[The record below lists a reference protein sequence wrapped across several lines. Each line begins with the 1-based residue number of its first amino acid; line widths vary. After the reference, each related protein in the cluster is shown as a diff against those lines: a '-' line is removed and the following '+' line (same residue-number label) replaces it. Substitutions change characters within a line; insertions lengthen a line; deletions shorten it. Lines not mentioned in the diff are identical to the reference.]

1 MHKHIGSFYNKDFK
15 GIQFFPEEEV
25 LDVQR
30 PHVITLIIPLSAIV
44 FFIFLTVGFVFSLFY
59 FQEVQGTVYVVF
71 LLPLVAAVLSMLSM
85 FAIYLFMRWFYQF
98 YIITSKRLIHIH
110 YFRIG
115 GFHLDEVFYLQTKPT
130 EVERQPQNFFF
141 DFLGIEDISVYFK
154 NLERTIPFVFNAP
167 PDSNKIEALLEEHLL
182 NGGSK

>member
-1 MHKHIGSFYNKDFK
+1 MHTHIGSFYRKDFK
-15 GIQFFPEEEV
+15 GLQFFPEEEV

-30 PHVITLIIPLSAIV
+30 QHVATLIIPLMLIIFS
-44 FFIFLTVGFVFSLFY
+44 IFLTIGFVAGLFY
-59 FQEVQGTVYVVF
+59 FQGTQESAYVIF
-71 LLPLVAAVLSMLSM
+71 LLPLTAAVLSLLSM
-85 FAIYLFMRWFYQF
+85 FVIYLFMRWFYQF

-130 EVERQPQNFFF
+130 EMERRPQNFFL
-141 DFLGIEDISVYFK
+141 DFLGIEDVSVYFK

-167 PDSNKIEALLEEHLL
+167 PDSAKIEALLEKHLL
-182 NGGSK
+182 DGGGK